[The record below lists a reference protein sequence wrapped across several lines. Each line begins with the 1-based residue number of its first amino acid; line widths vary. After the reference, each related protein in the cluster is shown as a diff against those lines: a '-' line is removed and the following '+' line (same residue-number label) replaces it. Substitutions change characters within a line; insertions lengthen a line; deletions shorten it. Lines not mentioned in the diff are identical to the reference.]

1 MKPVR
6 IEGLRAMQGQHCETV
21 TTGTLLRTLGVELSE
36 PMLFGLGE
44 GLSFVFLNLEAL
56 PLPFVGGRVKPFEL
70 TTRLCRNLGV
80 ECQAVETG
88 SRSKAWAHLEAP
100 ITQGK
105 PVGLQLDCYYLDY
118 FRSPVHFAGH
128 FVAAHGFD
136 EEQVLLVDTLQQG
149 GLQQARR
156 SSLEQARFAKGPMA
170 ARARSW
176 TLSSPSTTPAPDLP
190 AALHSAIRANAR
202 AYLEPPFRGA
212 SHLGIR
218 KLAASLPQ
226 WLALNPGPEDALAQ
240 AALMMERAGTGGAL
254 FRNFYRDF
262 LSEAQALLPREQG
275 RLERAGILFS
285 ESAEA
290 WTAVASLIA
299 EAGAQRMPG
308 RLHEAA
314 GICTHI
320 ADIELKAMQ
329 ELAQLKR

>member
-1 MKPVR
+1 MKPCR
-6 IEGLRAMQGQHCETV
+6 IGGLQAMQGQHCETV
-21 TTGTLLRTLGVELSE
+21 TTGTLLRAMGVNLSE

-44 GLSFVFLNLEAL
+44 GLSFVFLSLEAL

-80 ECQAVETG
+80 ECQAVETS
-88 SRSKAWAHLEAP
+88 SRSRAWAHLEAA
-100 ITQGK
+100 ISQGM

-128 FVAAHGFD
+128 FVAAYGFD
-136 EEQVLLVDTLQQG
+136 EEHVLLVDTLQQG

-156 SSLEQARFAKGPMA
+156 SSVEQARFAKGPMA

-176 TLSSPSTTPAPDLP
+176 TLSPSHAAADLP
-190 AALHSAIRANAR
+190 DALRSAIHANAR

-218 KLAASLPQ
+218 KLADSLPR
-226 WLALNPGPEDALAQ
+226 WLELSKAPESELAQ

-275 RLERAGILFS
+275 RLERARMLFS
-285 ESAEA
+285 ESAAA

-299 EAGAQRMPG
+299 EAGAQRNLG
-308 RLHEAA
+308 QLHEAA

-329 ELAQLKR
+329 ELERLER

>member
-1 MKPVR
+1 MKSVR
-6 IEGLRAMQGQHCETV
+6 IEGLQAMQGQHCETV
-21 TTGTLLRTLGVELSE
+21 ATGTLLRALGVNLTE

-70 TTRLCRNLGV
+70 TTRLCRHLGV
-80 ECQAVETG
+80 ECQAVETS
-88 SRSKAWAHLEAP
+88 SRSRPGP
-100 ITQGK
+100 IWRPPLAGQAGG
-105 PVGLQLDCYYLDY
+105 PAAGLLL
-118 FRSPVHFAGH
+118 PGLLPLPLHFAGH
-128 FVAAHGFD
+128 FVAAYGFD
-136 EEQVLLVDTLQQG
+136 EEQILLVDTQQQG

-156 SSLEQARFAKGPMA
+156 SSVEQARFAKGPMA

-176 TLSSPSTTPAPDLP
+176 TLSPSPTAATDLP
-190 AALHSAIRANAR
+190 EALRSAIHANAR

-218 KLAASLPQ
+218 KLADSLPH
-226 WLALNPGPEDALAQ
+226 WLALSQAPESELAQ

-275 RLERAGILFS
+275 RLERARRLFS
-285 ESAEA
+285 ESADA
-290 WTAVASLIA
+290 WTAVAALID
-299 EAGAQRMPG
+299 EAGVHGAPL
-308 RLHEAA
+308 RLGEAA

-320 ADIELKAMQ
+320 ADIEVKAMQ
-329 ELAQLKR
+329 ELERLGH

>member
-1 MKPVR
+1 MKSVR
-6 IEGLRAMQGQHCETV
+6 IEGLQAMQGQHCETV
-21 TTGTLLRTLGVELSE
+21 ATGTLLRALGVNLTE

-70 TTRLCRNLGV
+70 TTRLCRHLGV
-80 ECQAVETG
+80 ECQAVETS

-100 ITQGK
+100 LSQGK

-118 FRSPVHFAGH
+118 FRSPLHFAGH
-128 FVAAHGFD
+128 FVAAYGFD
-136 EEQVLLVDTLQQG
+136 EEQILLVDTQQQG

-156 SSLEQARFAKGPMA
+156 SSVEQARFAKGPMA

-176 TLSSPSTTPAPDLP
+176 TLSPSPTAATDLP
-190 AALHSAIRANAR
+190 EALRSAIHANAR

-218 KLAASLPQ
+218 KLADSLPH
-226 WLALNPGPEDALAQ
+226 WLALSQAPESELAQ

-275 RLERAGILFS
+275 RLERARRLFS
-285 ESAEA
+285 ESADA
-290 WTAVASLIA
+290 WTAVAALID
-299 EAGAQRMPG
+299 EAGVHGAPL
-308 RLHEAA
+308 RLGEAA

-320 ADIELKAMQ
+320 ADIEVKAMQ
-329 ELAQLKR
+329 ELERLGH